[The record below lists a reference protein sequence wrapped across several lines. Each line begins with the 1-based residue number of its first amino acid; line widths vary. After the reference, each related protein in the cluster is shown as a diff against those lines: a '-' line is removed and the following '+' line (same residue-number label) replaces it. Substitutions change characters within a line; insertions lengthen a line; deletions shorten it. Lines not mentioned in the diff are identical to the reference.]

1 MFLDRVPQIGDFL
14 QMGIFI
20 IFFWVLSHLQTFT
33 NILRNILVMRRN
45 FGYEI
50 NNLCYF
56 YVSVFSK
63 LVVELE
69 LFFYREVA
77 RLHTN
82 TVEC

>member
-20 IFFWVLSHLQTFT
+20 IFFWILSHLQTFT
-33 NILRNILVMRRN
+33 DILRNILVMR
-45 FGYEI
+45 
-50 NNLCYF
+50 LTT
-56 YVSVFSK
+56 YVTSMSLFFFKK
-63 LVVELE
+63 LVDELTNVF
-69 LFFYREVA
+69 LHWKYA